1 MDVQEDHGLT
11 PPPPPPPRPTLSQA
25 KAALLAVGEGWDAD
39 RRERKQRKA
48 SDPQRSA
55 LMAAGIAALGGL
67 LMGRRKGGIGKTV
80 VSLAFL
86 TRLARPF
93 LPMIM
98 QALLKRRS

>member
-1 MDVQEDHGLT
+1 
-11 PPPPPPPRPTLSQA
+11 
-25 KAALLAVGEGWDAD
+25 
-39 RRERKQRKA
+39 
-48 SDPQRSA
+48 
-55 LMAAGIAALGGL
+55 
-67 LMGRRKGGIGKTV
+67 MGRRKGGIGKTV